1 MVLVRTRTP
10 PSYQKPSRYFYLL
23 DKWVRTSSWNL
34 FSKTLSI
41 TSFIEES
48 GLTSWS
54 GSSWEEPVWYLDGL
68 NLTCLK
74 THTRGESGGMSGSHS
89 SDWKLPWRPSG
100 TLHCVS
106 ALYCCCPQLPVWAVM
121 PHTAPAT
128 MSMETHPVLAQ
139 RQDTRRT
146 DTVDTN
152 QSPSLLYQL
161 WAGSGTMLR
170 PPTWWPSGSW
180 LAGSANWVSPDPSVP
195 RLSVCLSSNCLSSD
209 CMSINSLFSVWQSP
223 DCLFYDCMSSHC
235 LSSDFLSPYCL
246 STQLGVHRLADLP
259 LSVLWPS
266 VIQLS
271 IPWLSVHHLAVLPD
285 CQMTEG

>member
-1 MVLVRTRTP
+1 MYVLVRTRTP
-10 PSYQKPSRYFYLL
+10 PCYFCLL
-23 DKWVRTSSWNL
+23 EKWARTSSWNL

-54 GSSWEEPVWYLDGL
+54 GSSWEEPVWYQDGL

-74 THTRGESGGMSGSHS
+74 THTRGETGGMSGSHS

-106 ALYCCCPQLPVWAVM
+106 ALYCCCAQLPVWAVM
-121 PHTAPAT
+121 PCTAPAT
-128 MSMETHPVLAQ
+128 MRMETHPVPAQ
-139 RQDTRRT
+139 RRDTRRT
-146 DTVDTN
+146 DTVNTK

-161 WAGSGTMLR
+161 WAGSGTTLR

-195 RLSVCLSSNCLSSD
+195 RLSVHRLSVCLSSNCLSSD
-209 CMSINSLFSVWQSP
+209 CMSIN
-223 DCLFYDCMSSHC
+223 C
-235 LSSDFLSPYCL
+235 LSSDCPLTGCPPTCCPPTVSP
-246 STQLGVHRLADLP
+246 A
-259 LSVLWPS
+259 
-266 VIQLS
+266 
-271 IPWLSVHHLAVLPD
+271 AVCPPNVSD
-285 CQMTEG
+285 EHQTIKERFPKT